1 MARVTVEDCVEIIP
15 NRFELVVLTAQRSR
29 EVSAGA
35 PLTRERDNDKNPVVA
50 LREVADKAVD
60 PAELEESLL
69 HGLQKHVE
77 TDEPEEDDMAML
89 MSGDQWM
96 TGTEQPQTPPRGAD
110 VGSAQVGSNR
120 EMGAK
125 TDGEVPAGPI
135 MPANAAPSAGTGAEA
150 APDPISPVQPAAP
163 SENSPAAEPASPN
176 DPNDTLSPGAPAAPG
191 AIGEP
196 GLASDDTPGT
206 GGH

>member
-50 LREVADKAVD
+50 LREIADKAVD
-60 PAELEESLL
+60 PSALEESLL

-89 MSGDQWM
+89 MSSDQWM
-96 TGTEQPQTPPRGAD
+96 TGTEQPPAPVREPAPAD
-110 VGSAQVGSNR
+110 VQEAAPDS
-120 EMGAK
+120 
-125 TDGEVPAGPI
+125 DVPAGPI
-135 MPANAAPSAGTGAEA
+135 LPPTADPAGNSAPPRDPLSTDEPSA
-150 APDPISPVQPAAP
+150 PDAFTVSGQA
-163 SENSPAAEPASPN
+163 N
-176 DPNDTLSPGAPAAPG
+176 
-191 AIGEP
+191 
-196 GLASDDTPGT
+196 DDTPGS
-206 GGH
+206 GGL